1 MKTEEF
7 INAILDNIRCYVPE
21 KENTSL
27 EACDIEKDEFEDS
40 FDNDDIEI
48 VLSNHGST
56 WKIDGIFNV
65 KFNDNLYRISHNIFE
80 YDIAMKVLLHL
91 GLVKMY
97 IAIVWRYLHNTN
109 MMFRTIRIVTTI
121 NILSSMGDPTAL
133 NTLLFTDWEKLTEER
148 FDETEMDRCYFERY
162 YFIKTEQLNHV
173 FRMKLC
179 EHLNNDTIY
188 PECKA
193 VMLRWLKEHE
203 ETSEGDMLL

>member
-1 MKTEEF
+1 MKTDEF
-7 INAILDNIRCYVPE
+7 INVILDSIRCYVPE
-21 KENTSL
+21 KANTSL
-27 EACDIEKDEFEDS
+27 KACDIEKNEFEDS
-40 FDNDDIEI
+40 FDNKIEI
-48 VLSNHGST
+48 MLSEHDST
-56 WKIDGIFNV
+56 WKIDGIFSV
-65 KFNDNLYRISHNIFE
+65 TFNDNLYHISHNIFE
-80 YDIAMKVLLHL
+80 YDIVMKVLLNL

-109 MMFRTIRIVTTI
+109 MMFRIIRTATTI

-162 YFIKTEQLNHV
+162 YFIKTEKLNRV

-179 EHLNNDTIY
+179 EDLNNDNIF

-193 VMLRWLKEHE
+193 VMLRWLKEHGK
-203 ETSEGDMLL
+203 TTEGDMKL

>member
-7 INAILDNIRCYVPE
+7 INAILNNIRCYVPE

-27 EACDIEKDEFEDS
+27 KACDIEKDEFEDS
-40 FDNDDIEI
+40 FDNDIEI
-48 VLSNHGST
+48 VLFDHGST
-56 WKIDGIFNV
+56 WKIDGIFSV
-65 KFNDNLYRISHNIFE
+65 KFNDNSYRISHNIFE

-109 MMFRTIRIVTTI
+109 MMFRIIRTATTI

-148 FDETEMDRCYFERY
+148 FDETKMDRRYFERY
-162 YFIKTEQLNHV
+162 YFVKTEKLNRV

-193 VMLRWLKEHE
+193 VMLRWFKEHSTNNE
-203 ETSEGDMLL
+203 EDMSL